1 MLLLFPLACGLLV
14 YAIKKKSFLGKH
26 DFPAMALK
34 IAFLLLV
41 TLAAAGLRTRT
52 SVDRLF
58 RIYLLDASNSTYLQA
73 DKAFQAVGAN
83 IKTLRENDKAGI
95 VVFAGESSVE
105 LPPDAAANVN
115 VPPAIQS
122 AIDKD
127 GTNLSSALKRLR
139 PLLPGNYYNE
149 IVLITDGNFTDPG
162 WENEFLNTLN
172 SGCGFRI
179 VPAVPAQTADVRI
192 EEVSVPQFALPGQ
205 PFEARVKI
213 SSSVYAD
220 AAVDIYRGEFSP
232 KDRPATSIKTS
243 LSANK
248 PVWINF
254 TLPAAGSEIEK
265 ITVIVKPDGWQEIC
279 VENNAITQI
288 VRTADSLNCLIFSSQ
303 TEDNPLAYALQNALP
318 GLQIQVRTDLKNL
331 MFHDM
336 LAIDNI
342 NYAALREDDKAAV
355 ESFTAVTGKG
365 ILWMGG
371 ENSFAPGGYSGT
383 GMETMMPVLASPR
396 DELALMVLLDSS
408 GSMGESVSGK
418 RKFSITIESLQSV
431 LPMLSEND
439 MAGVISFSA
448 GSSNIK
454 EIMPVGKL
462 EDPEKLIAGLKNIQ
476 TGGGTELIPP
486 VKTALEALKD
496 ITSPRKHLLL
506 ITDGESNEKLSL
518 FAKLADQLKDAG
530 ISISIFA
537 TREDIDEK
545 YCNNLIMLCLN
556 NTNGRFGKVDRT
568 FDLGNMLRTDLTI
581 TKELIITRNQIPVI
595 NDSGLWNGLKQLPE
609 LNKYNR
615 TTLKEQATL
624 HAALPNGDPL
634 MASWR
639 YKAGKTA
646 VFTASFKKDWAENWL
661 AWEERNAFVS
671 GILKELLP
679 AKRPGGIDTRARL
692 EGNKGLFSVTIT
704 DRELIRR
711 LNEKK
716 PALSAIL
723 SDSAGAKTT
732 TPLMQKEWNAFAG
745 EFIFEKDGVYFLQI
759 AASRGEETEML
770 DDTIISVPYSVEWAR
785 IGLNEENIGKMTSFE
800 NSRLAQNLEEVTRP
814 KCEAVDYKNLGSY
827 LLIAGVILLVISAW
841 HETKS

>member
-14 YAIKKKSFLGKH
+14 YAIKKKSFLGRH
-26 DFPAMALK
+26 NFSAMALK

-52 SVDRLF
+52 AVDRLF
-58 RIYLLDASNSTYLQA
+58 RIYLLDASNSTYIQA
-73 DKAFQAVGAN
+73 DKAFQAAGAN

-105 LPPDAAANVN
+105 LQPDAIDAVS
-115 VPPAIQS
+115 VPATIQS
-122 AIDKD
+122 AIDRN
-127 GTNLSSALKRLR
+127 GTDLSSALKRLR
-139 PLLPGNYYNE
+139 PLLPENYYNE
-149 IVLITDGNFTDPG
+149 IVLVTDGNFTDPD
-162 WENEFLNTLN
+162 WESEFINTLN
-172 SGCGFRI
+172 NGCGFRI

-192 EEVSVPQFALPGQ
+192 DEVSVPQFALPGQ
-205 PFEARVKI
+205 PFEAKVKV

-220 AAVDIYRGEFSP
+220 AIVDIYSGEFSP
-232 KDRPATSIKTS
+232 KDQPVKSARAS

-254 TLPAAGSEIEK
+254 TLPAISSEIEK
-265 ITVIVKPDGWQEIC
+265 ITAIARPEGWQEIC
-279 VENNAITQI
+279 VENNTITQI
-288 VRTADSLNCLIFSSQ
+288 VRVADSMNCLIFSSQ
-303 TEDNPLAYALQNALP
+303 TGDNPIAYAVQNAFP
-318 GLQIQVRTDLKNL
+318 GLKIQIRPDLKNL

-336 LAIDNI
+336 LIVDDV
-342 NYAALREDDKAAV
+342 NYAALHEDDKAAI

-408 GSMGESVSGK
+408 GSMGESVLGK

-439 MAGVISFSA
+439 LTGVIAFSA
-448 GSSNIK
+448 GNSNIK

-462 EDPEKLIAGLKNIQ
+462 EDPEKLFTILKNIQ
-476 TGGGTELIPP
+476 TGGGTEIIPP

-496 ITSPRKHLLL
+496 ITSPRKHILI
-506 ITDGESNEKLSL
+506 ITDGESNEKLSM

-530 ISISIFA
+530 ISVSIFA

-545 YCNNLIMLCLN
+545 YCNNLIMLCSN

-568 FDLGNMLRTDLTI
+568 FDLGNMLRSDLAT
-581 TKELIITRNQIPVI
+581 TKELVITKKQMPVLG
-595 NDSGLWNGLKQLPE
+595 DSGLWNSLKQLPE

-624 HAALPNGDPL
+624 HAAMPNGDPL
-634 MASWR
+634 ITSWR

-646 VFTASFKKDWAENWL
+646 VFTTSFKKDWAENWL
-661 AWEERNAFVS
+661 TWEERNAFIS

-679 AKRPGGIDTRARL
+679 AKRPGGIDTKASL

-711 LNEKK
+711 LNEEK

-723 SDSAGAKTT
+723 SDSTGAKTT
-732 TPLMQKEWNAFAG
+732 APLMQKEWNAFAG

-759 AASRGEETEML
+759 AASHGEKPEVL
-770 DDTIISVPYSVEWAR
+770 DDIIISVPYSAEWAR

-800 NSRLAQNLEEVTRP
+800 NSRIAQSIEEVTRP
-814 KCEAVDYKNLGSY
+814 KCEAVDYRNLGSY

-841 HETKS
+841 YETKS